1 MEDLKIEVKMKDG
14 KYPYIEDKDANLI
27 SVNGV
32 KGRPIYLSSKFLH
45 GNTVT
50 LKRIHDFVAKLD
62 DAKILMTE
70 KGTLVIKYE
79 KNSTLYLIEIP
90 SACRSSTYI
99 SIDKGDCYTTEV
111 LTSLFGEVKH
121 VWCNGNARVKYEIT
135 SRTNTGAVNV
145 EEGKVNA
152 IFDDELDKL

>member
-1 MEDLKIEVKMKDG
+1 MEDLKVEVKMKEG
-14 KYPYIEDKDANLI
+14 KYPYIEDKDVSLI

-32 KGRPIYLSSKFLH
+32 KGRPIYLSSKFVY

-62 DAKILMTE
+62 DAKILMTG

-90 SACRSSTYI
+90 SVCRSSIYVEV
-99 SIDKGDCYTTEV
+99 DKGDCYTTEV
-111 LTSLFGEVKH
+111 LTSLLGEVKH
-121 VWCNGNARVKYEIT
+121 VWCNGNATVKYEIT
-135 SRTNTGAVNV
+135 SRTSTGAVNV
-145 EEGKVNA
+145 EEGKVNV